1 MIISVCVVAYNEER
15 ALPDLLECIKSQ
27 DYPHD
32 KIEVVLIDSMSDD
45 TTKTIMK
52 RFSDENK
59 DFKNIQILDNP
70 GKKQAMGWN
79 VAIKNYRGD
88 AILRVDAHASIP
100 FDFVRKNVE
109 VLESGE
115 FVSGGIRPNIIQEKT
130 SWKETLLLAES
141 SMFGSSAASYRRSE
155 KKSYVKSVFHGAYK
169 REVFDNVGGFDEQ
182 LGRTED
188 NEIHYRI
195 RKAGYKICYSPDIIS
210 YQHTR
215 STLKGMLKQ
224 KYGNGY
230 WVALTLK
237 VCPGCLSF
245 YHFVPLCFVIGI
257 IGVSILKAIG
267 YPFFSYLMWGMYW
280 LCAVLMSFIAVKG
293 QKKNLY
299 QLSLPILFFLLHVS
313 YGIGSLVGMMKLPFW
328 KYRK

>member
-59 DFKNIQILDNP
+59 DFKNIQVLDNP

-280 LCAVLMSFIAVKG
+280 LCSVLMSFIAVKG

>member
-1 MIISVCVVAYNEER
+1 
-15 ALPDLLECIKSQ
+15 
-27 DYPHD
+27 
-32 KIEVVLIDSMSDD
+32 
-45 TTKTIMK
+45 
-52 RFSDENK
+52 
-59 DFKNIQILDNP
+59 
-70 GKKQAMGWN
+70 
-79 VAIKNYRGD
+79 
-88 AILRVDAHASIP
+88 
-100 FDFVRKNVE
+100 
-109 VLESGE
+109 
-115 FVSGGIRPNIIQEKT
+115 
-130 SWKETLLLAES
+130 
-141 SMFGSSAASYRRSE
+141 
-155 KKSYVKSVFHGAYK
+155 
-169 REVFDNVGGFDEQ
+169 
-182 LGRTED
+182 
-188 NEIHYRI
+188 
-195 RKAGYKICYSPDIIS
+195 
-210 YQHTR
+210 
-215 STLKGMLKQ
+215 MLKQ

>member
-59 DFKNIQILDNP
+59 DFKNIQVLDNP

-79 VAIKNYRGD
+79 VAIKNYSGD